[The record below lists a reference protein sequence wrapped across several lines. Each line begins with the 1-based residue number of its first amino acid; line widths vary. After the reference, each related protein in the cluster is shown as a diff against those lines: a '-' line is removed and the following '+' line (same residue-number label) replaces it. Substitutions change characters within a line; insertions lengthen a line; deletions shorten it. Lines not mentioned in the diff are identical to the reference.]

1 MPFAP
6 SGPLGYSR
14 QNGRRPCPKCLPRV
28 CPRDSSALGI
38 EHPRSTIV
46 SRNLAI
52 VKANKGRC
60 RCGVKNDRN
69 SVRSGGQSVS
79 RWEKELWNSLGNR
92 RWTSHHTD
100 ESDNLLFYN
109 GVTQNSSRVIPG
121 GFFFAGKLPP
131 TAAEGSRPGG
141 KTERQ
146 KKKKKGA
153 KKRGK
158 SARRG

>member
-1 MPFAP
+1 MPDEAVDTHVPTTFPVRA
-6 SGPLGYSR
+6 
-14 QNGRRPCPKCLPRV
+14 
-28 CPRDSSALGI
+28 PRDSSALGI

-46 SRNLAI
+46 SRNMAI
-52 VKANKGRC
+52 VKATKGRSMF
-60 RCGVKNDRN
+60 GAKNDRN
-69 SVRSGGQSVS
+69 GVASGGQSVS
-79 RWEKELWNSLGNR
+79 RWEKELWISLGNR

-100 ESDNLLFYN
+100 ETENLQFYT
-109 GVTQNSSRVIPG
+109 GVAQNSSRVIPG

-141 KTERQ
+141 RTERR
-146 KKKKKGA
+146 KNKKKGA